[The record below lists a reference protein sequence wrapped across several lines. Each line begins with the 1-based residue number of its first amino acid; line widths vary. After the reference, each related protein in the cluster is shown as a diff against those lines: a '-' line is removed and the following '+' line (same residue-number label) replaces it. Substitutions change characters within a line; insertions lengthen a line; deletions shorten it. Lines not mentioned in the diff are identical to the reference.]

1 MENFKK
7 LTKNDISL
15 VAHYFEKESS
25 LSCDCSIGGCFI
37 WCDFFDTHYA
47 LLDDTLI
54 FRISLDKKTR
64 YTYPIGKSIESALSF
79 IEQDAKENGIP
90 TEFFVFSESDFS
102 ALKNRYPLHEI
113 EDKREY
119 YDYIYDYSS
128 MCDFKGKKF
137 SGQRNHVNKFKR
149 LYENY
154 SFEEINETNK
164 NELSEFFRRFTENSE
179 KKNAAIEAETIKIFD
194 VLENMSEYHQFG
206 GILRVDGNIV
216 GFSIAEKI
224 GKTMFVHV
232 EKADISYDG
241 AYQML
246 VSCFASHFADEAVI
260 YINREDDVGDEG
272 LRKSK
277 LSYHP
282 LFLVEKHIFTAKNEQ

>member
-1 MENFKK
+1 MEDFKK
-7 LTKNDISL
+7 LTKNDIAL
-15 VAHYFEKESS
+15 VTPYFEKECS

-37 WCDFFDTHYA
+37 WCDFFKTHYA
-47 LLDDTLI
+47 IVDGALV
-54 FRISLDKKTR
+54 FRIVENGKIH
-64 YTYPIGKSIESALSF
+64 YTYPIGDALEGAFSLIEH
-79 IEQDAKENGIP
+79 DAEENNTP
-90 TEFFVFSESDFS
+90 VEFFVFSDKDLSS
-102 ALKNRYPLHEI
+102 LKDRYPNYEL
-113 EDKREY
+113 EDRREY

-137 SGQRNHVNKFKR
+137 SGQRNHINKFKR

-164 NELSEFFRRFTENSE
+164 EELADFFRIFISKNE
-179 KKNAAIEAETIKIFD
+179 KSNAAIEAEAIKIFD
-194 VLENMSEYHQFG
+194 VIENMEEYRQLG
-206 GILRVDGNIV
+206 GILRVCENIV

-224 GKTMFVHV
+224 GKTMFIHV

-241 AYQML
+241 VYQML
-246 VSCFASHFADEAVI
+246 VSCFASHFADENVI

-282 LFLVEKHIFTAKNEQ
+282 IFLIEKHIFSVKR